1 LNGAAKYAEF
11 YSTNIVWIR
20 RASNAALQNALIVLN
35 RYNAIFYGERFAMRS
50 SRPLTFVV
58 FALLPLVSAA
68 TAPAQSLAARRAK
81 LRDAIEQE
89 WQYQL
94 RIHPETATEI
104 GDPRYNDRWSDYSAA
119 AAERQT
125 AHAREEIRIFAA
137 IDSTGFPEQEALN
150 KTLMLRQ
157 LRNDVDGARFRDWE
171 MPVDPMNG
179 IHLGLPQLMD
189 DMPLNNV
196 KDYQNYLARLH
207 GIPAV
212 LDQVTANMRQGMADH
227 LMPPKFLLDKVAV
240 QAADIANKPL
250 ASSPFAGALS
260 KFPASIAPGDKIQLT
275 IAIQG
280 AVHNEVAPAYAKFAA
295 FVKND
300 YAPHGRTDD
309 GIWALPD
316 GAARYRFAV
325 REQTTTD
332 KTPEEI
338 HAMGVKQVAGIEQQ
352 MLALAQS
359 QGYKDLASFNDHIR
373 HDPDLYGK
381 SGQQIFDLY
390 QRYANQMETK
400 LPQLFDHLP
409 NTKLIVVPMVQF
421 REPSAPPA
429 DYSPG
434 AADGSRPGRI
444 NVNEYDPAHRL
455 LLNVEAIAYHEGVP
469 GHHMQFSIA
478 QELTDIPSFR
488 KFSDYNAYSEG
499 WAFYSERLGKEV
511 GFYQDPYSE
520 YGRLE
525 NEMWRSVRLVVDTGV
540 HNERWTRQQMVDYFH
555 AHTAMD
561 DTNIGT
567 EVDRYIGWPGQA
579 LAYKLGQME
588 ILELRE
594 RAKRQLGAK
603 FDIRKFHDAVLDDG
617 PVPLDVLDQHINTWI
632 AEQKTGK

>member
-1 LNGAAKYAEF
+1 MALCAVLLLTPLG
-11 YSTNIVWIR
+11 
-20 RASNAALQNALIVLN
+20 RAQQS
-35 RYNAIFYGERFAMRS
+35 
-50 SRPLTFVV
+50 
-58 FALLPLVSAA
+58 
-68 TAPAQSLAARRAK
+68 SLAARRAK
-81 LRDAIEQE
+81 LRDATDQE
-89 WQYQL
+89 WQWSL
-94 RIHPETATEI
+94 RTNPELATEI

-119 AAERQT
+119 AQERNV
-125 AHAREEIRIFAA
+125 AHEREEIRIFEA
-137 IDSTGFPEQEALN
+137 IDTAGFPEQESLN

-157 LRNDVDGARFRDWE
+157 LREAVEGAKFKDWE

-179 IHLGLPQLMD
+179 IHVGIPQLMD
-189 DMPLNNV
+189 DMPLASV
-196 KDYQNYLARLH
+196 KDYENYLARLR
-207 GIPAV
+207 GIPTL
-212 LDQVTANMRQGMADH
+212 LDQVTVNMRQGMAEH
-227 LMPPKFLLDKVAV
+227 LMPPKFLLDKVAL
-240 QAADIANKPL
+240 QADDIATKPL
-250 ASSPFAGALS
+250 AASPFAAPLQ
-260 KFPASIAPGDKIQLT
+260 KFPASIAQADKIRLT
-275 IAIQG
+275 LTIQG
-280 AVHNEVAPAYAKFAA
+280 AIHNEVAPAYAKFAA

-300 YAPHGRTDD
+300 YAPHGRPDD

-332 KTPEEI
+332 LTPVQI
-338 HAMGVKQVAGIEQQ
+338 HAMGVKQVAEIEKQ

-359 QGYKDLASFNDHIR
+359 QGFKDLASFNDHIR

-390 QRYANQMETK
+390 KHHADQMEAK
-400 LPQLFDHLP
+400 LPQLFDRLP
-409 NTKLIVVPMVQF
+409 KTKLNVVPMEPF

-434 AADGSRPGRI
+434 SEDGSRPGRI
-444 NVNEYDPAHRL
+444 NVNEYDPTHRL

-478 QELTDIPSFR
+478 QELTDIPPFR
-488 KFSDYNAYSEG
+488 KFSSYNAYSEG
-499 WAFYSERLGKEV
+499 WAFYAERLGKEV

-525 NEMWRSVRLVVDTGV
+525 NEMWRSVRLIVDTGV
-540 HNERWTRQQMVDYFH
+540 HEDHWTRQQMVDYFH

-567 EVDRYIGWPGQA
+567 EVDRYIAWPGQA
-579 LAYKLGQME
+579 LAYKLGQTE

-594 RAKRQLGAK
+594 RAKRALGPK

-617 PVPLDVLDQHINTWI
+617 PVPLDVLTHQITRWI
-632 AEQKTGK
+632 AEQKAIR

>member
-1 LNGAAKYAEF
+1 MMALCAVLLLTPIG
-11 YSTNIVWIR
+11 
-20 RASNAALQNALIVLN
+20 RAQQS
-35 RYNAIFYGERFAMRS
+35 
-50 SRPLTFVV
+50 
-58 FALLPLVSAA
+58 
-68 TAPAQSLAARRAK
+68 SLAARRAK
-81 LRDAIEQE
+81 LRDAIDQE
-89 WQYQL
+89 WQWSL
-94 RIHPETATEI
+94 RTNPELATEI

-119 AAERQT
+119 AQERNV
-125 AHAREEIRIFAA
+125 AHAREEIRIFEA
-137 IDSTGFPEQEALN
+137 IDTAGFPEQESLN

-157 LRNDVDGARFRDWE
+157 LREAVEGAKFNDWE

-179 IHLGLPQLMD
+179 IHVGIPQLMD
-189 DMPLNNV
+189 DMPLASV
-196 KDYQNYLARLH
+196 KDYESYLARLR
-207 GIPAV
+207 GIPTV
-212 LDQVTANMRQGMADH
+212 LDQVTVNMRQGMAEH
-227 LMPPKFLLDKVAV
+227 LMPARFLLNKVAI
-240 QAADIANKPL
+240 QADDIATKPL
-250 ASSPFAGALS
+250 AASPFAAPLQ
-260 KFPASIAPGDKIQLT
+260 KFPASIAQADKIRLT
-275 IAIQG
+275 LAIQG
-280 AVHNEVAPAYAKFAA
+280 AIHYEVAPAYAKFAA

-332 KTPEEI
+332 LTPEKI
-338 HAMGVKQVAGIEQQ
+338 HAMGVKQVAEIEKQ
-352 MLALAQS
+352 MLALAHD
-359 QGYKDLASFNDHIR
+359 QGFKDLASFNDHIR

-390 QRYANQMETK
+390 KHFADQMEAK
-400 LPQLFDHLP
+400 LPQLFNRLP
-409 NTKLIVVPMVQF
+409 KTTLNVVPMEPF

-434 AADGSRPGRI
+434 SEDGSRPGRI
-444 NVNEYDPAHRL
+444 NVNEYDPTHRL

-478 QELTDIPSFR
+478 QELTDIPPFR
-488 KFSDYNAYSEG
+488 KFSSYNAYSEG
-499 WAFYSERLGKEV
+499 WAFYAERLGKEV

-540 HNERWTRQQMVDYFH
+540 HEDHWTRQQMVDYFH

-567 EVDRYIGWPGQA
+567 EVDRYIAWPGQA
-579 LAYKLGQME
+579 LAYKLGQTE

-594 RAKRQLGAK
+594 RAKRELGPK

-617 PVPLDVLDQHINTWI
+617 PVPLDVLTQQITRWI
-632 AEQKTGK
+632 AEQRAMR

>member
-1 LNGAAKYAEF
+1 MMALCAVLLLTPLG
-11 YSTNIVWIR
+11 
-20 RASNAALQNALIVLN
+20 RAQQS
-35 RYNAIFYGERFAMRS
+35 
-50 SRPLTFVV
+50 
-58 FALLPLVSAA
+58 
-68 TAPAQSLAARRAK
+68 SLAARRAK
-81 LRDAIEQE
+81 LRDATDQE
-89 WQYQL
+89 WQWSL
-94 RIHPETATEI
+94 RTNPELATEI

-119 AAERQT
+119 AQERNV
-125 AHAREEIRIFAA
+125 AHEREEIRIFEA
-137 IDSTGFPEQEALN
+137 IDTAGFPEQESLN

-157 LRNDVDGARFRDWE
+157 LREAVEGAKFKDWE

-179 IHLGLPQLMD
+179 IHVGIPQLMD
-189 DMPLNNV
+189 DMPLASV
-196 KDYQNYLARLH
+196 KDYENYLARLR
-207 GIPAV
+207 GIPTL
-212 LDQVTANMRQGMADH
+212 LDQVTVNMRQGMAEH

-240 QAADIANKPL
+240 QADDIATKPL
-250 ASSPFAGALS
+250 AASPFAAPLQ
-260 KFPASIAPGDKIQLT
+260 KFPASIAQADKIRLT
-275 IAIQG
+275 LTIQG
-280 AVHNEVAPAYAKFAA
+280 AIHNEVAPAYAKFAA

-300 YAPHGRTDD
+300 YAPHGRPDD

-332 KTPEEI
+332 LTPVQI
-338 HAMGVKQVAGIEQQ
+338 HAMGVKQVAEIEKQ

-359 QGYKDLASFNDHIR
+359 QGFKDLASFNDHIR

-390 QRYANQMETK
+390 KHHADQMEAK
-400 LPQLFDHLP
+400 MPQLFDRLP
-409 NTKLIVVPMVQF
+409 KTKLNVVPMEPF

-434 AADGSRPGRI
+434 SEDGSRPGRI
-444 NVNEYDPAHRL
+444 NVNEYDPTHRL

-478 QELTDIPSFR
+478 QELTDIPPFR
-488 KFSDYNAYSEG
+488 KFSSYNAYSEG
-499 WAFYSERLGKEV
+499 WAFYAERLGKEV

-540 HNERWTRQQMVDYFH
+540 HEDHWTRQQMVDYFH

-567 EVDRYIGWPGQA
+567 EVDRYIAWPGQA
-579 LAYKLGQME
+579 LAYKLGQTE

-594 RAKRQLGAK
+594 RAKRALGPK

-617 PVPLDVLDQHINTWI
+617 PVPLDVLTHQITRWI
-632 AEQKTGK
+632 AEQKAIR

>member
-1 LNGAAKYAEF
+1 MMALCAVLLLTPLG
-11 YSTNIVWIR
+11 
-20 RASNAALQNALIVLN
+20 RAQQS
-35 RYNAIFYGERFAMRS
+35 
-50 SRPLTFVV
+50 
-58 FALLPLVSAA
+58 
-68 TAPAQSLAARRAK
+68 SLAARRAK
-81 LRDAIEQE
+81 LRDATDQE
-89 WQYQL
+89 WQWSL
-94 RIHPETATEI
+94 RTNPELATEI

-119 AAERQT
+119 AQERNV
-125 AHAREEIRIFAA
+125 AHEREEIRIFEA
-137 IDSTGFPEQEALN
+137 IDTAGFPEQESLN

-157 LRNDVDGARFRDWE
+157 LREAVEGAKFKDWE

-179 IHLGLPQLMD
+179 IHVGIPQLMD
-189 DMPLNNV
+189 DMPLASV
-196 KDYQNYLARLH
+196 KDYENYLARLR
-207 GIPAV
+207 GIPTL
-212 LDQVTANMRQGMADH
+212 LDQVTVNMRQGMAEH
-227 LMPPKFLLDKVAV
+227 LMPPKFLLDKVAL
-240 QAADIANKPL
+240 QADDIATKPL
-250 ASSPFAGALS
+250 AASPFAAPLQ
-260 KFPASIAPGDKIQLT
+260 KFPASIAQADKIRLT
-275 IAIQG
+275 LTIQG
-280 AVHNEVAPAYAKFAA
+280 AIHNEVAPAYAKFAA

-300 YAPHGRTDD
+300 YAPHGRPDD

-332 KTPEEI
+332 LTPVQI
-338 HAMGVKQVAGIEQQ
+338 HAMGVKQVAEIEKQ

-359 QGYKDLASFNDHIR
+359 QGFKDLASFNDHIR

-390 QRYANQMETK
+390 KHHADQMEAK
-400 LPQLFDHLP
+400 LPQLFDRLP
-409 NTKLIVVPMVQF
+409 KTKLNVVPMEPF

-434 AADGSRPGRI
+434 SEDGSRPGRI
-444 NVNEYDPAHRL
+444 NVNEYDPSHRL

-478 QELTDIPSFR
+478 QELTDIPPFR
-488 KFSDYNAYSEG
+488 KFSSYNAYSEG
-499 WAFYSERLGKEV
+499 WAFYAERLGKEV

-540 HNERWTRQQMVDYFH
+540 HEDHWTRQQMVDYFH

-567 EVDRYIGWPGQA
+567 EVDRYIAWPGQA
-579 LAYKLGQME
+579 LAYKLGQTE

-594 RAKRQLGAK
+594 RAKRALGPK

-617 PVPLDVLDQHINTWI
+617 PVPLDVLTHQITRWI
-632 AEQKTGK
+632 AEQKAIR